1 MSLDG
6 AYLNLIKQEIEAVA
20 LDARIDKI
28 YQPSREE
35 IVLGLRGR
43 GWGARLLLSA
53 SADSARVHFTE
64 NRPENP
70 AVPPMFCMLLRKLL
84 GSARLSAV
92 RQLGLD
98 RVLFLDFDTHNEL
111 GDEVTYTLVTEIM
124 GRHSNIILLGEE
136 EGRKKI
142 IDSVKRVDADMSA
155 VRQILPGMTYAL
167 PPQQDKLNLLEQDA
181 GALLSRILA
190 GRDIELS
197 KAVMDAVMGLSPI
210 VCREAASFTTHGLE
224 RTVSQLDENQIDRL
238 RFYLGSMVEIVRQ
251 GKPAPTLVQEPKG
264 APKDFAF
271 LDIRQYGHAM
281 LTRPFES
288 CSALLDAFFSERA
301 LSERMRQRGG
311 DLLRLLVNTSERLQ
325 RKIAAQEQELLESE
339 NREQLQIYGDLLHA
353 NLYAIQKGDTSAT
366 VPNYY
371 DEALSNITI
380 PLDPALSPAQNAQK
394 YYAQYRR
401 ADHAEKKLRELIE
414 QSKQDYEYIDS
425 VFDNLT
431 RARTEAELIAI
442 REELAAQ
449 GYVRGNRGKN
459 KKPVRLPPM
468 KFLSK
473 DGYTILAGRNN
484 VQNDQLTLREA
495 RNYDVWLH
503 TQKIPGC
510 HVVVVSQGGEIP
522 DSTLEQAAIIA
533 ATNSKARHAAGV
545 PVDYTY
551 IKNVKKPRGAK
562 PGMVIYEEYR
572 TAFVDPDE
580 ALVASLLVE
589 E

>member
-1 MSLDG
+1 M
-6 AYLNLIKQEIEAVA
+6 
-20 LDARIDKI
+20 
-28 YQPSREE
+28 
-35 IVLGLRGR
+35 
-43 GWGARLLLSA
+43 
-53 SADSARVHFTE
+53 
-64 NRPENP
+64 
-70 AVPPMFCMLLRKLL
+70 
-84 GSARLSAV
+84 
-92 RQLGLD
+92 
-98 RVLFLDFDTHNEL
+98 
-111 GDEVTYTLVTEIM
+111 
-124 GRHSNIILLGEE
+124 
-136 EGRKKI
+136 
-142 IDSVKRVDADMSA
+142 
-155 VRQILPGMTYAL
+155 
-167 PPQQDKLNLLEQDA
+167 
-181 GALLSRILA
+181 
-190 GRDIELS
+190 
-197 KAVMDAVMGLSPI
+197 
-210 VCREAASFTTHGLE
+210 
-224 RTVSQLDENQIDRL
+224 
-238 RFYLGSMVEIVRQ
+238 
-251 GKPAPTLVQEPKG
+251 
-264 APKDFAF
+264 
-271 LDIRQYGHAM
+271 
-281 LTRPFES
+281 
-288 CSALLDAFFSERA
+288 
-301 LSERMRQRGG
+301 
-311 DLLRLLVNTSERLQ
+311 
-325 RKIAAQEQELLESE
+325 
-339 NREQLQIYGDLLHA
+339 
-353 NLYAIQKGDTSAT
+353 
-366 VPNYY
+366 
-371 DEALSNITI
+371 
-380 PLDPALSPAQNAQK
+380 
-394 YYAQYRR
+394 
-401 ADHAEKKLRELIE
+401 
-414 QSKQDYEYIDS
+414 
-425 VFDNLT
+425 FDNLT